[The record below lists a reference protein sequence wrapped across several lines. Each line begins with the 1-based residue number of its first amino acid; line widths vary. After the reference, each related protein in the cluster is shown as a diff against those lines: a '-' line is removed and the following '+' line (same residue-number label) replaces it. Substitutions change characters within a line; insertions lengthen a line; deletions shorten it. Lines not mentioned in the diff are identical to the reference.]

1 MNGRDETLVAVV
13 CGEKRVVRK
22 ELRKTVVAAERKKR
36 HIKKQASGRLDI
48 NQGSTGRWRSATAES
63 TRAGRGGADLE
74 TLAFVH
80 SRWDEPTLF
89 AMHADPRYDATVVGR
104 PASVC
109 HCFPPD
115 P

>member
-1 MNGRDETLVAVV
+1 
-13 CGEKRVVRK
+13 
-22 ELRKTVVAAERKKR
+22 
-36 HIKKQASGRLDI
+36 
-48 NQGSTGRWRSATAES
+48 
-63 TRAGRGGADLE
+63 
-74 TLAFVH
+74 VH